1 MKPKTDNKKLIDEN
15 LKQQNLLD
23 VSNLSVLFKMQGTY
37 FKAVNN
43 ISFKVN
49 KGDFFGIVGES
60 GSGKSTTGKSIVR
73 LNVPSGGKIS
83 FDGKIISTKK
93 IKKTNKKFLQNNIQ
107 MIFQDPMASLNYSK
121 NVLQL
126 ISEPLVIN
134 KTIRKKSLLLK
145 KNFDLIYRYY
155 WAEFL
160 EEYTNLYRK
169 FMLDYWNDLV
179 KAYKSSLESNDTID
193 FNIRIDLLVENY
205 WKSSNFIEKYLNKRE
220 ELFQKYIALSNKEI
234 SDNVYW
240 KYYKLIDE
248 IKDVNKAVK
257 ISPENLKLN
266 FSDILKKYKKEYDD
280 NKNLLIDSGI
290 ELLKNWK
297 IELNSSIKVQKQKV
311 SLTKNYVSHVYN
323 YVNRLE
329 LKAQKLFCVYFVKK
343 LSHLKSKDVLDIME
357 KVENICRD
365 IYADIVSRVLKHA
378 NQFSEVSP
386 RIKKILLL
394 CLPLN

>member
-1 MKPKTDNKKLIDEN
+1 MKTKTDNKKLIDEN

-73 LNVPSGGKIS
+73 LNIPSGGKIS

-155 WAEFL
+155 WSEFL

-179 KAYKSSLESNDTID
+179 KAYKSSLESNGTID
-193 FNIRIDLLVENY
+193 FN
-205 WKSSNFIEKYLNKRE
+205 
-220 ELFQKYIALSNKEI
+220 
-234 SDNVYW
+234 
-240 KYYKLIDE
+240 
-248 IKDVNKAVK
+248 
-257 ISPENLKLN
+257 
-266 FSDILKKYKKEYDD
+266 
-280 NKNLLIDSGI
+280 
-290 ELLKNWK
+290 
-297 IELNSSIKVQKQKV
+297 
-311 SLTKNYVSHVYN
+311 
-323 YVNRLE
+323 
-329 LKAQKLFCVYFVKK
+329 
-343 LSHLKSKDVLDIME
+343 
-357 KVENICRD
+357 
-365 IYADIVSRVLKHA
+365 SR
-378 NQFSEVSP
+378 
-386 RIKKILLL
+386 
-394 CLPLN
+394 